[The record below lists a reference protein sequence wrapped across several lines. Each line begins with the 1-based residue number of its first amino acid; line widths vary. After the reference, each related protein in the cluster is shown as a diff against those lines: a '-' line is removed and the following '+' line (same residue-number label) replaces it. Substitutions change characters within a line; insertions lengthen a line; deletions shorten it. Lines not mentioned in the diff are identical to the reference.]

1 MASETSPRSG
11 TEEAGPRP
19 ANAVHPRIR
28 VLHGSSIALG
38 PGKAELL
45 AEIES
50 DGTLAGAARRLG
62 MSYSRA
68 WHLLQTMNACF
79 REPLVETT
87 RGGSGHGKA
96 SLTPTGRA
104 ALDLYRRMERDS
116 RAALDAAWRELAPL
130 LAES

>member
-1 MASETSPRSG
+1 MPTESRTRSELSAELSR
-11 TEEAGPRP
+11 E
-19 ANAVHPRIR
+19 NAVRPRIR
-28 VLHGSSIALG
+28 VLHGSAIALG

-45 AEIES
+45 AEIER

-79 REPLVETT
+79 REPLVATA
-87 RGGSGHGKA
+87 RGGNGRGQA

-116 RAALDAAWRELAPL
+116 LAALAPAWRELATL
-130 LAES
+130 LAGV